1 MILRDLLPAG
11 RPVLPSIAPQA
22 SVAAALVRLVQSRKA
37 FLVIQDDGRPLGLF
51 APAEALTGRALS
63 TPEDLTRLRLA
74 DLSLGFPVQAGP
86 EESARA
92 GLQRLLDHG
101 HSLLPVLEGV
111 DLLGVL
117 ELPVLVRGVL
127 GELTAEI
134 ETLDRYI
141 QNLHDAD
148 RD

>member
-11 RPVLPSIAPQA
+11 RPALPSIPPQA
-22 SVAAALVRLVQSRKA
+22 SVVAALIWLARSRTG
-37 FLVIQDDGRPLGLF
+37 FLVIQDDGGPLGLF
-51 APAEALTGRALS
+51 APSDALAGLTVS
-63 TPEDLTRLRLA
+63 TPEDLTRVRMA
-74 DLSLGFPVQAGP
+74 DLGLGFPVRAGP
-86 EESARA
+86 GESVRT

-101 HSLLPVLEGV
+101 RSLLPVLDGAA
-111 DLLGVL
+111 LLGVL
-117 ELPVLVRGVL
+117 ELSVLVRQVL

>member
-11 RPVLPSIAPQA
+11 RPAFPIIALQA
-22 SVAAALVRLVQSRKA
+22 SVASALIRLAQSRTG

-51 APAEALTGRALS
+51 APAEALASLALN
-63 TPEDLTRLRLA
+63 TPEDLTRLRMA
-74 DLSLGFPVQAGP
+74 DLGLGFPVQAGP

-101 HSLLPVLEGV
+101 RSLLPVLEGEN
-111 DLLGVL
+111 LLGIL
-117 ELPVLVRGVL
+117 EMIPLVRSML